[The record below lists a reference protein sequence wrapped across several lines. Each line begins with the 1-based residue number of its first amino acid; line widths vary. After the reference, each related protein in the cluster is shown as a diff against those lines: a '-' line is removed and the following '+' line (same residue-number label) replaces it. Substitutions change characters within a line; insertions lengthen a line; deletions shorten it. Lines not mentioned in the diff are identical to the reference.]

1 MAGELHGTPLND
13 GNAATG
19 AGVGRALGCCT
30 CRPAAAICMRITLP
44 FLLHHPAIE
53 PSKAGAKGG
62 CLNHSPIVRPNQPK
76 PNRGTGNPGPKAPP
90 SHGHSSTWLARLK
103 WRARQSLICIACV
116 DSQPP
121 ATGGH
126 EGSRHPDALAPIRRP
141 GAYQDDGS
149 WRNPE
154 HGGGGT
160 TQQSSEKVVSDRTA
174 PAASRASNR
183 RGQNASCRY

>member
-19 AGVGRALGCCT
+19 AGVGRALGSCT
-30 CRPAAAICMRITLP
+30 SRPAAAICMRITLP

-103 WRARQSLICIACV
+103 WRARQSFICIAHV
-116 DSQPP
+116 SIRNRPP
-121 ATGGH
+121 
-126 EGSRHPDALAPIRRP
+126 
-141 GAYQDDGS
+141 
-149 WRNPE
+149 PE
-154 HGGGGT
+154 
-160 TQQSSEKVVSDRTA
+160 A
-174 PAASRASNR
+174 
-183 RGQNASCRY
+183 